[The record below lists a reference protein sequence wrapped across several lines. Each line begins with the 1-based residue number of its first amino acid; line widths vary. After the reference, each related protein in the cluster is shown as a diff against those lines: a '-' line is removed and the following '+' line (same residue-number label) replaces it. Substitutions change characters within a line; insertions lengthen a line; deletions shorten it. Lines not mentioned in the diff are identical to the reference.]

1 MELVEK
7 IKGVLVAAFP
17 PPATVN
23 IEDDDRLEGIIG
35 WVASPR
41 FEGME
46 IIDRID
52 LLWGVL
58 NKELTRE
65 ERRRVVA
72 IVAVTPFEEV
82 AHSA

>member
-7 IKGVLVAAFP
+7 IRSVLASAFP
-17 PPATVN
+17 PPAAVN
-23 IEDDDRLEGIIG
+23 IENDDRLEGIIG

-41 FEGME
+41 FVGME

-65 ERRRVVA
+65 ERRRIVA
-72 IVAVTPFEEV
+72 IAAVTPVEEIAYSV
-82 AHSA
+82 